1 MVALEARGH
10 ALYAKATKVLEENRH
25 SHDHLLETLNH
36 QVTELVALLRDLH
49 HFAVEDQVHKEEN
62 MHKIHVIEEV
72 IESSPCFLIPIFKMH
87 YYYSNF

>member
-25 SHDHLLETLNH
+25 NHDHLLETLNH

-72 IESSPCFLIPIFKMH
+72 IKSSSLCYL
-87 YYYSNF
+87 